1 MLAPK
6 SAHLVERA
14 AERLRQA
21 GVLEG
26 SAAQLLE
33 ADRAVSPPPPPLP
46 RADPIPATVAAV
58 EPVTSTLAVND
69 TVTAVPKSDGQATEV
84 RDGNEVKRPASRSG
98 AVVDMASLERAG
110 LFDWTRGRSRIS
122 EEFRLA
128 QRQVLR
134 AAFAPT
140 AEPGLSNLVMV
151 TSARP
156 GEGKSFTSLNLAGSV
171 ALQGDHHVLLIDSDS
186 KRDSICQALGLGDA
200 PGVLDLAADQKL
212 DPAEI
217 ILRTEIENL
226 SLLPVGQ
233 ERGRS
238 SELFASREMTQLIQR
253 LGRRYSDRL
262 LILDAPP
269 CLSTSDPAA
278 LAPVVGQVLFVVEA
292 ERTQRDE
299 VEAALDLIQACPLI
313 MMLLNKVQI
322 ATRYTFGAYS
332 NYYSS

>member
-1 MLAPK
+1 MTSPK

-14 AERLRQA
+14 AERLLQA

-33 ADRAVSPPPPPLP
+33 HDRVQSPVAPPSPPSPASQPPRDELP
-46 RADPIPATVAAV
+46 RAFEQPAGVDV
-58 EPVTSTLAVND
+58 L
-69 TVTAVPKSDGQATEV
+69 VPDAPA
-84 RDGNEVKRPASRSG
+84 NEVEETASPPRPART
-98 AVVDMASLERAG
+98 VIDLEGLARAG
-110 LFDWTRGRSRIS
+110 MFDWTHGRSRIS

-128 QRQVLR
+128 QRQILR
-134 AAFAPT
+134 SAFAPT
-140 AEPGLSNLVMV
+140 AEAGMSNLLMV

-156 GEGKSFTSLNLAGSV
+156 GEGKSFTALNLAGSV
-171 ALQGDHHVLLIDSDS
+171 ALQGDHHVLLIDSDA
-186 KRDSICQALGLGDA
+186 KRDSICQALSLADA
-200 PGVLDLAADQKL
+200 PGVLDLAADPSL
-212 DPAEI
+212 DPSEV
-217 ILRTEIENL
+217 ILTTEIENL
-226 SLLPVGQ
+226 SILPVGQ

-262 LILDAPP
+262 LILDAAP

-278 LAPVVGQVLFVVEA
+278 LAPVVGQILFVVEA

-313 MMLLNKVQI
+313 MLLLNKVQMS
-322 ATRYTFGAYS
+322 TRYTFGAYS

>member
-1 MLAPK
+1 MIGPK

-14 AERLRQA
+14 AERLLQA

-33 ADRAVSPPPPPLP
+33 PVRDRAPPPPAPPPHPAPVGVLVADVPNQEVVEQP
-46 RADPIPATVAAV
+46 REPQPERPIVDLAT
-58 EPVTSTLAVND
+58 
-69 TVTAVPKSDGQATEV
+69 
-84 RDGNEVKRPASRSG
+84 
-98 AVVDMASLERAG
+98 LERAG

-128 QRQVLR
+128 QRQLLR
-134 AAFAPT
+134 VAFAPP
-140 AEPGLSNLVMV
+140 AEAGLSNLLMV

-156 GEGKSFTSLNLAGSV
+156 GEGKSFTSLNLACSV
-171 ALQGDHHVLLIDSDS
+171 ALQGDYNVLLIDSDA
-186 KRDSICQALGLGDA
+186 KRDSLCQALGLGDA
-200 PGVLDLAADQKL
+200 PGILDLASDPSL
-212 DPAEI
+212 DAANL
-217 ILRTEIENL
+217 ILRTEIEHL
-226 SLLPVGQ
+226 SILPVGQ

-238 SELFASREMTQLIQR
+238 SELFASREMTQLVQR

-262 LILDAPP
+262 VILDAAP

-278 LAPVVGQVLFVVEA
+278 LAPIVGQVLFVVEA

-313 MMLLNKVQI
+313 MLLLNKVQMS
-322 ATRYTFGAYS
+322 TRYTFGAYS

>member
-1 MLAPK
+1 MIGPK

-14 AERLRQA
+14 AERLLQA

-33 ADRAVSPPPPPLP
+33 PGREHDSAGAMPPPPVAEVAGAAQPSPLIDRQVDVLLAEIP
-46 RADPIPATVAAV
+46 RQGIAEAREVGLDRERPTVDLAT
-58 EPVTSTLAVND
+58 L
-69 TVTAVPKSDGQATEV
+69 Q
-84 RDGNEVKRPASRSG
+84 
-98 AVVDMASLERAG
+98 RAG
-110 LFDWTRGRSRIS
+110 LFDWMRGRSRIS

-134 AAFAPT
+134 TAFAPA
-140 AEPGLSNLVMV
+140 AEAGLSNLLLV

-156 GEGKSFTSLNLAGSV
+156 GEGKSFTSLNLACSV
-171 ALQGDHHVLLIDSDS
+171 ALQGDHRVLLIDSDS

-200 PGVLDLAADQKL
+200 PGILDLVSDTSLDVAKL
-212 DPAEI
+212 
-217 ILRTEIENL
+217 ILHTEIERL
-226 SLLPVGQ
+226 SILPVGR

-262 LILDAPP
+262 VILDAAP

-278 LAPVVGQVLFVVEA
+278 LAPIVGQILFVVEA

-299 VEAALDLIQACPLI
+299 VEAALDLIQACPQI
-313 MMLLNKVQI
+313 MMLLNKVQMS
-322 ATRYTFGAYS
+322 TRYTFGAYS

>member
-1 MLAPK
+1 MIAPK

-14 AERLRQA
+14 AERLLQA
-21 GVLEG
+21 GALEG

-33 ADRAVSPPPPPLP
+33 PDRP
-46 RADPIPATVAAV
+46 RPPATETLVSAPPAAAAV
-58 EPVTSTLAVND
+58 PEAPSDVLAPGILPSQVEEAREPLI
-69 TVTAVPKSDGQATEV
+69 
-84 RDGNEVKRPASRSG
+84 RPQRPPIE
-98 AVVDMASLERAG
+98 MAALSRAG
-110 LFDWTRGRSRIS
+110 MFDWSRGRSRIS

-128 QRQVLR
+128 QRQILR

-140 AEPGLSNLVMV
+140 AEAGVTNLVMV

-156 GEGKSFTSLNLAGSV
+156 GEGKTFTAVNLAGSV

-186 KRDSICQALGLGDA
+186 KRDSICQALGLADA
-200 PGVLDLAADQKL
+200 PGVLDLAANPSL
-212 DPAEI
+212 DPNEV
-217 ILRTEIENL
+217 ILRTEVENL

-238 SELFASREMTQLIQR
+238 SELFASRDMTQLIQR

-262 LILDAPP
+262 LVLDSAP

-278 LAPVVGQVLFVVEA
+278 LAPIVGQVLFVVEA
-292 ERTQRDE
+292 ERTQREE
-299 VEAALDLIQACPLI
+299 VEAALDLIQACPMI
-313 MMLLNKVQI
+313 MLLLNKVQV
-322 ATRYTFGAYS
+322 TNRYTFGAYS

>member
-1 MLAPK
+1 
-6 SAHLVERA
+6 LVERA
-14 AERLRQA
+14 AERLLQA
-21 GVLEG
+21 GALDD
-26 SAAQLLE
+26 SAAQLLSPGR
-33 ADRAVSPPPPPLP
+33 DRGSAGQLP
-46 RADPIPATVAAV
+46 DRPIP
-58 EPVTSTLAVND
+58 PHQGTLAPSVGEAGD
-69 TVTAVPKSDGQATEV
+69 LLVTEPSVQGLNKAQELSTASSRPIIDLAT
-84 RDGNEVKRPASRSG
+84 
-98 AVVDMASLERAG
+98 LERAG

-128 QRQVLR
+128 QRQLLR

-140 AEPGLSNLVMV
+140 AEAGLANLLMV

-156 GEGKSFTSLNLAGSV
+156 GEGKSFTALNLACSV
-171 ALQGDHHVLLIDSDS
+171 AMQGDHHVLLVDSDA

-200 PGVLDLAADQKL
+200 PGVLDMASNPTLDAADL
-212 DPAEI
+212 MF
-217 ILRTEIENL
+217 RTEIENL
-226 SLLPVGQ
+226 SILPVGQ

-238 SELFASREMTQLIQR
+238 SELFASREMTQLVQR

-262 LILDAPP
+262 VILDAAP

-278 LAPVVGQVLFVVEA
+278 LAPIVGQILFVVEA

-313 MMLLNKVQI
+313 LMLLNKVQMS
-322 ATRYTFGAYS
+322 TRYTFGAYS

>member
-1 MLAPK
+1 MIASK

-14 AERLRQA
+14 AERLLQA

-26 SAAQLLE
+26 SAAHLLE
-33 ADRAVSPPPPPLP
+33 PDRTRPPAKETLVSAPP
-46 RADPIPATVAAV
+46 AAATVAEAPSDILAPHIPPSEV
-58 EPVTSTLAVND
+58 EEAREPLI
-69 TVTAVPKSDGQATEV
+69 
-84 RDGNEVKRPASRSG
+84 RPQRPPIE
-98 AVVDMASLERAG
+98 MAALSRAG
-110 LFDWTRGRSRIS
+110 MFDWSRGRSRIS

-128 QRQVLR
+128 QRQILR

-140 AEPGLSNLVMV
+140 AEAGVTNLVMV

-156 GEGKSFTSLNLAGSV
+156 GEGKTFTAVNLAGSV

-186 KRDSICQALGLGDA
+186 KRDSICQALGLADA
-200 PGVLDLAADQKL
+200 PGVLDLAANPSL
-212 DPAEI
+212 DPNEV
-217 ILRTEIENL
+217 ILRTEVENL

-238 SELFASREMTQLIQR
+238 SELFASRDMTQLIQR

-262 LILDAPP
+262 LVLDSAP

-278 LAPVVGQVLFVVEA
+278 LAPIVGQVLFVVEA
-292 ERTQRDE
+292 ERTQREE
-299 VEAALDLIQACPLI
+299 VEAALDLIQACPMI
-313 MMLLNKVQI
+313 MLLLNKVQV
-322 ATRYTFGAYS
+322 TNRYTFGAYS

>member
-1 MLAPK
+1 MIAPK

-14 AERLRQA
+14 AERLLQSGA
-21 GVLEG
+21 LEG

-33 ADRAVSPPPPPLP
+33 PERHRPPTASVPPPRNEPPSRMADAIAADVLVTEAPPHDLEELDEAPGRAP
-46 RADPIPATVAAV
+46 R
-58 EPVTSTLAVND
+58 PVI
-69 TVTAVPKSDGQATEV
+69 
-84 RDGNEVKRPASRSG
+84 
-98 AVVDMASLERAG
+98 DMGGLSRAG
-110 LFDWTRGRSRIS
+110 MFDWTHGRSRIS

-128 QRQVLR
+128 QRQLLR
-134 AAFAPT
+134 TAFSPS
-140 AEPGLSNLVMV
+140 AEAGLSNLLMV

-156 GEGKSFTSLNLAGSV
+156 GEGKSFTALNLAGSV
-171 ALQGDHHVLLIDSDS
+171 ALQGDHHVLLIDSDA
-186 KRDSICQALGLGDA
+186 KRDSICQALSLADA
-200 PGVLDLAADQKL
+200 PGLLDLAAEPGM
-212 DPAEI
+212 DPNEV

-226 SLLPVGQ
+226 SILPVGQ

-262 LILDAPP
+262 LILDAAP

-278 LAPVVGQVLFVVEA
+278 LAPLVGQILFVVEA

-313 MMLLNKVQI
+313 MLLLNKVQMS
-322 ATRYTFGAYS
+322 TRYTFGAYS

>member
-1 MLAPK
+1 MISPK

-14 AERLRQA
+14 AERLLQA

-33 ADRAVSPPPPPLP
+33 PDRPRQQPPAPPISEPPPT
-46 RADPIPATVAAV
+46 ATVAPPIAV
-58 EPVTSTLAVND
+58 DVLVPDRPVR
-69 TVTAVPKSDGQATEV
+69 EV
-84 RDGNEVKRPASRSG
+84 DEAGERPEILPRPAIE
-98 AVVDMASLERAG
+98 MAALARAG
-110 LFDWTRGRSRIS
+110 MFDWSHGRSRIS

-128 QRQVLR
+128 QRQLLR

-140 AEPGLSNLVMV
+140 AEAGVSNLVMV

-156 GEGKSFTSLNLAGSV
+156 GEGKTFTAVNLAGSV

-186 KRDSICQALGLGDA
+186 KRDSICQALGLADA
-200 PGVLDLAADQKL
+200 PGVLDLAANPNL
-212 DPAEI
+212 DPNEV

-238 SELFASREMTQLIQR
+238 SELFASRDMTQLIQR

-262 LILDAPP
+262 LVLDSAP

-278 LAPVVGQVLFVVEA
+278 LAPVVGQILFVVEA
-292 ERTQRDE
+292 ERTQREE
-299 VEAALDLIQACPLI
+299 VESALDLIQACPLI
-313 MMLLNKVQI
+313 MLLLNKVQV
-322 ATRYTFGAYS
+322 TNRYTFGAYS

>member
-1 MLAPK
+1 MMSPK

-14 AERLRQA
+14 AERLLKA

-33 ADRAVSPPPPPLP
+33 ADRLPSSAPPPPDRQPPPVPALT
-46 RADPIPATVAAV
+46 ADSLAPAMTADGLAPELLRREVGETARPPIPTR
-58 EPVTSTLAVND
+58 PVI
-69 TVTAVPKSDGQATEV
+69 
-84 RDGNEVKRPASRSG
+84 
-98 AVVDMASLERAG
+98 DMATLERAG
-110 LFDWTRGRSRIS
+110 MFDWTRGRSRIS

-128 QRQVLR
+128 QRQLLR

-140 AEPGLSNLVMV
+140 AEAGIGNLLMI

-156 GEGKSFTSLNLAGSV
+156 GEGKSFTALNLAGSV
-171 ALQGDHHVLLIDSDS
+171 ALQGDHNVLLIDSDS
-186 KRDSICQALGLGDA
+186 KRDSVCQALGLADA
-200 PGVLDLAADQKL
+200 PGVLDLAANPRL
-212 DPAEI
+212 DPSEVI
-217 ILRTEIENL
+217 IRTEIDRL
-226 SLLPVGQ
+226 SILPVGQ

-238 SELFASREMTQLIQR
+238 SELFASRDMTHLIQR

-262 LILDAPP
+262 LILDAAP

-278 LAPVVGQVLFVVEA
+278 LAPVVGQILFVVEA

-313 MMLLNKVQI
+313 MLLLNKVQ
-322 ATRYTFGAYS
+322 ASNRYTFGAYS

>member
-1 MLAPK
+1 MIGPK

-14 AERLRQA
+14 AERLLQA

-33 ADRAVSPPPPPLP
+33 PARDRAPPPGPVPAPAPP
-46 RADPIPATVAAV
+46 PAPVAAPMPTDVLVAEPPNQEV
-58 EPVTSTLAVND
+58 EEAREQSLQPQRSIVDV
-69 TVTAVPKSDGQATEV
+69 AT
-84 RDGNEVKRPASRSG
+84 
-98 AVVDMASLERAG
+98 LERAG

-128 QRQVLR
+128 QRQLLR

-140 AEPGLSNLVMV
+140 AEAGLSNLLMV

-156 GEGKSFTSLNLAGSV
+156 GEGKSFTALNLACSV
-171 ALQGDHHVLLIDSDS
+171 ALQGDHDVLLVDSDA
-186 KRDSICQALGLGDA
+186 KRDSLCQALGLGDA
-200 PGVLDLAADQKL
+200 PGILDLAADPSI
-212 DPAEI
+212 DPADL
-217 ILRTEIENL
+217 ILHTEIEHL
-226 SLLPVGQ
+226 QILPVGQ

-238 SELFASREMTQLIQR
+238 SELFASREMTHLVQR

-262 LILDAPP
+262 LILDAAP

-278 LAPVVGQVLFVVEA
+278 LAPIVGQVLFVVEA

-313 MMLLNKVQI
+313 LLLLNKVQMS
-322 ATRYTFGAYS
+322 TRYTFGAYS

>member
-1 MLAPK
+1 MIGSK

-14 AERLRQA
+14 AERLLRA
-21 GVLEG
+21 GVLED

-33 ADRAVSPPPPPLP
+33 PGRDRGTADDTPRPPVVTTAGLSAPTSSLTDPHSGDMLVAESPGRDVSEP
-46 RADPIPATVAAV
+46 REDIQRPERPVVSLAT
-58 EPVTSTLAVND
+58 
-69 TVTAVPKSDGQATEV
+69 
-84 RDGNEVKRPASRSG
+84 
-98 AVVDMASLERAG
+98 LERAG

-128 QRQVLR
+128 QRQLLR
-134 AAFAPT
+134 TAFAPT
-140 AEPGLSNLVMV
+140 AEAGLSNLLLV

-156 GEGKSFTSLNLAGSV
+156 GEGKSFTALNLACSV
-171 ALQGDHHVLLIDSDS
+171 ALQGDHHVLLIDSDA
-186 KRDSICQALGLGDA
+186 KHDSICQALGLGDA
-200 PGVLDLAADQKL
+200 PGILDLVSDPSLDVAKL
-212 DPAEI
+212 I
-217 ILRTEIENL
+217 FRTEIEHL
-226 SLLPVGQ
+226 SILPVGQ

-262 LILDAPP
+262 VILDAAP

-278 LAPVVGQVLFVVEA
+278 LAPIVGQILFVVEA

-322 ATRYTFGAYS
+322 STRYTFGAYS

>member
-1 MLAPK
+1 MISPK
-6 SAHLVERA
+6 SGHLVERA
-14 AERLRQA
+14 AERLLQA

-33 ADRAVSPPPPPLP
+33 PSHDRLPPSAPSQRRVADAPAPLQRAATEPSDFLV
-46 RADPIPATVAAV
+46 ADPP
-58 EPVTSTLAVND
+58 
-69 TVTAVPKSDGQATEV
+69 V
-84 RDGNEVKRPASRSG
+84 RDVEKARERPPQ
-98 AVVDMASLERAG
+98 VDRPSIDLATLERAG

-128 QRQVLR
+128 QRQLLR

-140 AEPGLSNLVMV
+140 AEAGIANLLMV

-156 GEGKSFTSLNLAGSV
+156 GEGKSFTALNLACSV
-171 ALQGDHHVLLIDSDS
+171 ALQGDHNVLLIDSDA
-186 KRDSICQALGLGDA
+186 KRDSLCQALGLADS
-200 PGVLDLAADQKL
+200 PGILDLASDHSLDAADL
-212 DPAEI
+212 
-217 ILRTEIENL
+217 ILATEIENL
-226 SLLPVGQ
+226 SILPVGQ

-238 SELFASREMTQLIQR
+238 SELFASREMMQLLQR

-262 LILDAPP
+262 VIIDAAP

-278 LAPVVGQVLFVVEA
+278 LAPIVGQILFVVEA

-299 VEAALDLIQACPLI
+299 VEAALDLIQACPQI
-313 MMLLNKVQI
+313 MLLLNKMQMS
-322 ATRYTFGAYS
+322 TRYTFGAYS

>member
-1 MLAPK
+1 
-6 SAHLVERA
+6 
-14 AERLRQA
+14 
-21 GVLEG
+21 VLEG

-33 ADRAVSPPPPPLP
+33 PDRPRQQSPAPPIGGAPPTGPIAPASSADV
-46 RADPIPATVAAV
+46 
-58 EPVTSTLAVND
+58 LAPD
-69 TVTAVPKSDGQATEV
+69 
-84 RDGNEVKRPASRSG
+84 RPAGELEEAGERPQLILRP
-98 AVVDMASLERAG
+98 AIEMAALARAG
-110 LFDWTRGRSRIS
+110 MFDWSHGRSRIS

-128 QRQVLR
+128 QRQLLR

-140 AEPGLSNLVMV
+140 AEAGMSNLVMV

-156 GEGKSFTSLNLAGSV
+156 GEGKTFTALNLAGSV

-186 KRDSICQALGLGDA
+186 KRDSICQALGLADA
-200 PGVLDLAADQKL
+200 PGVLDLAANPNL
-212 DPAEI
+212 DPNEV

-238 SELFASREMTQLIQR
+238 SELFASRDMTQLIQR

-262 LILDAPP
+262 LVLDSAP

-278 LAPVVGQVLFVVEA
+278 LAPVVGQILFVVEA
-292 ERTQRDE
+292 ERTQREE
-299 VEAALDLIQACPLI
+299 VESALDLIQACPLI
-313 MMLLNKVQI
+313 MLLLNKMQV
-322 ATRYTFGAYS
+322 TNRYTFGAYS

>member
-1 MLAPK
+1 MIGPK

-14 AERLRQA
+14 AQRLLQA

-33 ADRAVSPPPPPLP
+33 PGRGGTPADDMP
-46 RADPIPATVAAV
+46 RPAAAVAARPQGQPSLLTDPQGDV
-58 EPVTSTLAVND
+58 LVAEPPGHDVAEAREDLRRPDRPIVDLA
-69 TVTAVPKSDGQATEV
+69 T
-84 RDGNEVKRPASRSG
+84 
-98 AVVDMASLERAG
+98 LERAG

-128 QRQVLR
+128 QRQLLR
-134 AAFAPT
+134 TAFSPT
-140 AEPGLSNLVMV
+140 AEAGLSNLLLV

-156 GEGKSFTSLNLAGSV
+156 GEGKSFTALNLACSV
-171 ALQGDHHVLLIDSDS
+171 ALQGDHHVLLIDSDA

-200 PGVLDLAADQKL
+200 PGILDLASDPTLDVSKL
-212 DPAEI
+212 
-217 ILRTEIENL
+217 ILHTEIEHL
-226 SLLPVGQ
+226 SILPVGQ

-238 SELFASREMTQLIQR
+238 SELFASREMTQLVQR

-262 LILDAPP
+262 VILDAAP

-278 LAPVVGQVLFVVEA
+278 LAPIVGQILFVVEA

-299 VEAALDLIQACPLI
+299 VEAALDLVQACPQI
-313 MMLLNKVQI
+313 MMLLNKVQMS
-322 ATRYTFGAYS
+322 TRYTFGAYS

>member
-1 MLAPK
+1 MIGPK

-14 AERLRQA
+14 AERLLQA

-33 ADRAVSPPPPPLP
+33 PDRLRPPSPVPPPARQIGTEPPPAPATAPSVSPVDVLMPDRAPVE
-46 RADPIPATVAAV
+46 VE
-58 EPVTSTLAVND
+58 EPV
-69 TVTAVPKSDGQATEV
+69 Q
-84 RDGNEVKRPASRSG
+84 RPEPSPRPIIE
-98 AVVDMASLERAG
+98 MAALERAG
-110 LFDWTRGRSRIS
+110 MFDWSRGRSRIS

-128 QRQVLR
+128 QRQLLR
-134 AAFAPT
+134 AAFTPT
-140 AEPGLSNLVMV
+140 AEAGVSNLVMV

-156 GEGKSFTSLNLAGSV
+156 GEGKTFTAVNLAGSV

-186 KRDSICQALGLGDA
+186 KRDSICQALGLADA
-200 PGVLDLAADQKL
+200 PGVLDLAANPNL
-212 DPAEI
+212 DPNEV
-217 ILRTEIENL
+217 ILRTEIEHL

-238 SELFASREMTQLIQR
+238 SELFASRDMTQLIQR

-262 LILDAPP
+262 LVLDAAP

-278 LAPVVGQVLFVVEA
+278 LAPVVGQILFVVEA
-292 ERTQRDE
+292 ERTQREE

-313 MMLLNKVQI
+313 MLLLNKVQV
-322 ATRYTFGAYS
+322 TNRYTFGAYS

>member
-1 MLAPK
+1 MIGPK

-14 AERLRQA
+14 AERLLQA

-33 ADRAVSPPPPPLP
+33 PDRLRPLP
-46 RADPIPATVAAV
+46 SSRPNGDDLPKSPVAAV
-58 EPVTSTLAVND
+58 SSIDLLGPPDMPIGELQQTGEPAALSPRPSIEMAALA
-69 TVTAVPKSDGQATEV
+69 
-84 RDGNEVKRPASRSG
+84 
-98 AVVDMASLERAG
+98 RAG
-110 LFDWTRGRSRIS
+110 MFDWSHGRSRIS

-128 QRQVLR
+128 QRQILR

-140 AEPGLSNLVMV
+140 AEAGVSNLLMV

-156 GEGKSFTSLNLAGSV
+156 GEGKTFTAVNLAGSV
-171 ALQGDHHVLLIDSDS
+171 ALQGDNHVLLIDSDS
-186 KRDSICQALGLGDA
+186 KRDSICQALGLADA
-200 PGVLDLAADQKL
+200 PGVLDLAANPNL
-212 DPAEI
+212 DPGEV
-217 ILRTEIENL
+217 ILRTDIENL

-238 SELFASREMTQLIQR
+238 SELFASRDMTQLIQR

-262 LILDAPP
+262 LVLDAAP

-278 LAPVVGQVLFVVEA
+278 LAPIVGQILFVVEA
-292 ERTQRDE
+292 ERTQREE

-313 MMLLNKVQI
+313 MMLLNKVQV
-322 ATRYTFGAYS
+322 TNRYTFGAYS

>member
-1 MLAPK
+1 MIGPK
-6 SAHLVERA
+6 SAHLIERA
-14 AERLRQA
+14 AERLLQA

-33 ADRAVSPPPPPLP
+33 PDRPRPSPSSRPNGGDFPIPHVAPTSSIDVLGRDAPIGDVQEAGEQPAGPSP
-46 RADPIPATVAAV
+46 RATIEMVA
-58 EPVTSTLAVND
+58 LA
-69 TVTAVPKSDGQATEV
+69 
-84 RDGNEVKRPASRSG
+84 
-98 AVVDMASLERAG
+98 RAG
-110 LFDWTRGRSRIS
+110 MFDWSHGRSRIS

-128 QRQVLR
+128 QRQILR

-140 AEPGLSNLVMV
+140 AEAGTSNLVMV

-156 GEGKSFTSLNLAGSV
+156 GEGKTFTAVNLAGSV
-171 ALQGDHHVLLIDSDS
+171 ALQGDNHVLLIDSDS
-186 KRDSICQALGLGDA
+186 KRDSICQALGLADA
-200 PGVLDLAADQKL
+200 PGVLDLAANPSL
-212 DPAEI
+212 DPNEV

-238 SELFASREMTQLIQR
+238 SELFASRDMTQLIQR

-262 LILDAPP
+262 LVLDAAP

-278 LAPVVGQVLFVVEA
+278 LAPVVGQILFVVEA
-292 ERTQRDE
+292 ERTQREE

-313 MMLLNKVQI
+313 MLLLNKVQV
-322 ATRYTFGAYS
+322 TNRYTFGAYS

>member
-1 MLAPK
+1 MIGPK

-14 AERLRQA
+14 AERLLQA

-33 ADRAVSPPPPPLP
+33 PGRDNSPADDMPRLAAVALPQPLPQIDPQGGVLVAEPSGRDVAEAREHVVSPE
-46 RADPIPATVAAV
+46 R
-58 EPVTSTLAVND
+58 PVI
-69 TVTAVPKSDGQATEV
+69 
-84 RDGNEVKRPASRSG
+84 
-98 AVVDMASLERAG
+98 DMATLQRAG

-128 QRQVLR
+128 QRQLLR
-134 AAFAPT
+134 TAFSPN
-140 AEPGLSNLVMV
+140 AEAGFSNLLLV

-156 GEGKSFTSLNLAGSV
+156 GEGKSFTSLNLACSV
-171 ALQGDHHVLLIDSDS
+171 ALQGDHHVLLIDSDA

-200 PGVLDLAADQKL
+200 PGILDLASDPTL
-212 DPAEI
+212 DASRL
-217 ILRTEIENL
+217 ILHTEIEHL
-226 SLLPVGQ
+226 SILPVGQ

-238 SELFASREMTQLIQR
+238 SELFASREMTQLVQR

-262 LILDAPP
+262 VILDAAP

-278 LAPVVGQVLFVVEA
+278 LAPIVGQILFVVEA

-299 VEAALDLIQACPLI
+299 VEAALDLVQACPQI
-313 MMLLNKVQI
+313 MMLLNKVQMS
-322 ATRYTFGAYS
+322 TRYTFGAYS

>member
-1 MLAPK
+1 MIGPK

-14 AERLRQA
+14 AERLLQA

-33 ADRAVSPPPPPLP
+33 PDRPRPPPFSRPNGSDPQKSPIAAGSSIDVLAPDVPIGEVQQAGEPAALSP
-46 RADPIPATVAAV
+46 RPSIEMAA
-58 EPVTSTLAVND
+58 LA
-69 TVTAVPKSDGQATEV
+69 
-84 RDGNEVKRPASRSG
+84 
-98 AVVDMASLERAG
+98 RAG
-110 LFDWTRGRSRIS
+110 MFDWSHGRSRIS

-128 QRQVLR
+128 QRQILR

-140 AEPGLSNLVMV
+140 AEAGVSNLVMV

-156 GEGKSFTSLNLAGSV
+156 GEGKTFTAVNLAGSV
-171 ALQGDHHVLLIDSDS
+171 ALQGDNHVLLIDSDS
-186 KRDSICQALGLGDA
+186 KRDSICQALGLADA
-200 PGVLDLAADQKL
+200 PGVLDLAANPNL
-212 DPAEI
+212 DPNEV
-217 ILRTEIENL
+217 ILRTDIENL

-238 SELFASREMTQLIQR
+238 SELFASRDMTQLIQR

-262 LILDAPP
+262 LVLDAAP

-278 LAPVVGQVLFVVEA
+278 LAPVVGQILFVVEA
-292 ERTQRDE
+292 ERTQREE

-313 MMLLNKVQI
+313 MMLLNKVQV
-322 ATRYTFGAYS
+322 TNRYTFGAYS